1 MEWAQEL
8 HKATEVRS
16 RNPETESKNKLPPF
30 FYGQQSVTPKTLNSV
45 YSQIRRNS
53 NKRVFCVFQNCGVQ
67 SEELGKVLR
76 LLGLKKKR
84 LVNVL
89 PLLEFITWSL
99 LKEDDLVRSPVQATS
114 CKKKF

>member
-1 MEWAQEL
+1 M
-8 HKATEVRS
+8 
-16 RNPETESKNKLPPF
+16 
-30 FYGQQSVTPKTLNSV
+30 
-45 YSQIRRNS
+45 
-53 NKRVFCVFQNCGVQ
+53 FCVFQNCGVQ

-114 CKKKF
+114 CKKKKKKRTFFYPTGSSEDLNKIEGCLKIQINI